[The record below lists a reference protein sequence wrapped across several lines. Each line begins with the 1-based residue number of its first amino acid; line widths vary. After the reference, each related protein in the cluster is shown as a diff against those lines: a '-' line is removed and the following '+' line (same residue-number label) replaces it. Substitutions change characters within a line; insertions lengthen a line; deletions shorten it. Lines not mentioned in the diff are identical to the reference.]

1 MNFYICAIPVIIFY
15 TFNTNNYYRFM
26 VKRGWYY
33 FLKATVNYKSYL
45 ILLFFVLSIS
55 FQSFGSSTGS
65 KLIFNHLNSTLA
77 LSTGL
82 LNLLLTLLGALV
94 IICIVIII
102 FSLKIRKVNRELTSR
117 TRQIEEIN
125 NELKKSNHV
134 LEVQKDNIAREYYE
148 SNEFSKMLIQAADD
162 GISFYDSEGNLKFAN
177 TAFYSLIG
185 HDRET
190 YEASVPSSFI
200 HPEDQD
206 FNTKRFEALKK
217 QGSYEGE
224 LRLKHID
231 GHYVNLSTKSVI
243 VKDDNSKVLGALTIS
258 RDITKLTQVHDEL
271 IKANIEAETS
281 SRLKSSFLANISHE
295 IRTPL
300 NSVVGFSNLLLS
312 NELTQEMK
320 EEYIEHIN
328 HNSEKLLQ
336 IIGDIIDLSRL
347 ESSQIEITYEEASV
361 NEIVNEIIEEAR
373 QVIRRNEKSIILN
386 VKNQFEDN
394 GDLIFT
400 DKIWLKRVL
409 NHLMDNA
416 VKFTLDGSIEF
427 SYYREEQSLF
437 FKIKDTGIGIN
448 KENLGRIFEEFRQE
462 IDGHH
467 RPFEGLGIGLT
478 LAKEV
483 VERMGGEIFV
493 QSEKGIG
500 SEFSFSIPYRP
511 AGSTKIKLKSMLNEQ
526 TQLPINWSS
535 RKCLLVDDNKDVL
548 IYLNRILLD
557 TGIFVLTARSGIE
570 AVEIIKNNSDI
581 DVVLLDMQ
589 MPEMNG
595 IEATKKIR
603 AIRKELPIIA
613 QTAFIFEDDKD
624 IILEAGCD
632 ACLIKP
638 IRKEHL
644 LTVMSTFIKSN

>member
-1 MNFYICAIPVIIFY
+1 MIKGRDKGKRVTGRYLLSLGWVIIFLLLSERSY
-15 TFNTNNYYRFM
+15 PAGFSNTFHLSFNSS
-26 VKRGWYY
+26 
-33 FLKATVNYKSYL
+33 ATVVIASAF
-45 ILLFFVLSIS
+45 IDIVLM
-55 FQSFGSSTGS
+55 
-65 KLIFNHLNSTLA
+65 
-77 LSTGL
+77 
-82 LNLLLTLLGALV
+82 LLGTLV
-94 IICIVIII
+94 IICGVIIF
-102 FSLKIRKVNRELTSR
+102 FSVRLKRVNNQLKERNK
-117 TRQIEEIN
+117 QILDIN
-125 NELKKSNHV
+125 NDLKNMNST
-134 LEVQKDNIAREYYE
+134 LEVQKELIAKEYYE
-148 SNEFSKMLIQAADD
+148 SDKFYRMLVQSADD
-162 GISFYDSEGNLKFAN
+162 GISFFDKDWNLKFAN

-185 HDRET
+185 FSRDEYNST
-190 YEASVPSSFI
+190 DPQWLI
-200 HPEDQD
+200 HPEDIDYQA
-206 FNTKRFEALKK
+206 KRVQTLMSTGFFE
-217 QGSYEGE
+217 SE
-224 LRLKHID
+224 LRLKHKE
-231 GHYVNLSTKSVI
+231 GHYVNLSTRSVS
-243 VKDDNSKVLGALTIS
+243 VRDDNGDVLGSLTIS
-258 RDITKLTQVHDEL
+258 RDITKLKQAHEALV
-271 IKANIEAETS
+271 KANVESEAS

-300 NSVVGFSNLLLS
+300 NSVVGFANLLLAD
-312 NELTQEMK
+312 NLTQDVRED
-320 EEYIEHIN
+320 YIEHIN
-328 HNSEKLLQ
+328 YNSEKLLQ

-347 ESSQIEITYEEASV
+347 ESSQIEISYEETSLSA
-361 NEIVNEIIEEAR
+361 IINEIIEDAR

-386 VKNQFEDN
+386 VNNQFEDS

-400 DKIWLKRVL
+400 DRIWLKRVL

-427 SYYREEQSLF
+427 SYMRENEKIV

-462 IDGHH
+462 VDGHH

-483 VERMGGEIFV
+483 VERMGGKIYV

-511 AGSTKIKLKSMLNEQ
+511 AGSLKAKAVTVVAEHQ
-526 TQLPINWSS
+526 QKPIDWSYK
-535 RKCLLVDDNKDVL
+535 KCLLVDDNKDVL
-548 IYLNRILLD
+548 IYLNRILID
-557 TGIFVLTARSGIE
+557 TGVSMITARSGFEAIE
-570 AVEIIKNNSDI
+570 LIKAIPDI

-595 IEATKKIR
+595 IEATREIRKIR
-603 AIRKELPIIA
+603 PNLPIIA

-644 LTVMSTFIKSN
+644 LSVMSGFVKSNNAS